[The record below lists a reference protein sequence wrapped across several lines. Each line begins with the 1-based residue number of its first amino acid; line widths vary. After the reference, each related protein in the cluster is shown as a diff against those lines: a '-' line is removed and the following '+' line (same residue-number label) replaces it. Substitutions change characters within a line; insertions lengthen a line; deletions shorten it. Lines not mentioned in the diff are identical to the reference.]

1 MTYCPHCNGYIDDY
15 FPDYSYSDDSFDP
28 DIETIYI
35 ESSSTEDTEDYSQ
48 LPDYSVKKRTRQEAG
63 LSEDLP
69 ATRKKRFLGRESLM
83 SSSSV
88 SFMRPD
94 PMEIDQ

>member
-35 ESSSTEDTEDYSQ
+35 SSSSEEDYQDFAFMPEHS
-48 LPDYSVKKRTRQEAG
+48 PGKRTREEAG
-63 LSEDLP
+63 LEDMQEP
-69 ATRKKRFLGRESLM
+69 VRKKRFLGRESLM
-83 SSSSV
+83 QSASNIES
-88 SFMRPD
+88 MC
-94 PMEIDQ
+94 ID